1 MNTNQQVEVI
11 QKELDYIVENYGEY
25 NKRIQEI
32 LHEKY
37 ESEKDYVEGMKKKIE
52 SEEEKH
58 IRLMEKLEE
67 RKKTHEFIS
76 DNSYKN
82 VDPLYNQLQNLK
94 YNNRMIE
101 RKLGYYVI
109 YGREEIYVEK
119 KNKGISEE
127 ELEEYGNE
135 IKNIIGKSKELL
147 IDAMKELR
155 NKRKHLKIELLDN
168 LKVLQQK
175 QYEFIYSLLKEHL
188 YEKEDNIFS
197 YRYGNLRKISLKQL
211 KRVETTIESKLKKLK

>member
-37 ESEKDYVEGMKKKIE
+37 ESEKDYVEGMKKEIE

-109 YGREEIYVEK
+109 YGRQELYVEK

-188 YEKEDNIFS
+188 YEKEDNIFT